1 MYLPQDFNVAI
12 REGGF
17 VLGGKEFVS
26 SGAIQRLQDIEA
38 EPGSKLKEFVDT
50 INSCYP
56 EEIVR
61 YYSPGYSEQ
70 LMEKID
76 NYSLPGGN

>member
-1 MYLPQDFNVAI
+1 MWRKLISEEVA
-12 REGGF
+12 
-17 VLGGKEFVS
+17 
-26 SGAIQRLQDIEA
+26 QRLQDIDA
-38 EPGSKLKEFVDT
+38 EPGSKLKEYVDT

-61 YYSPGYSEQ
+61 YYSPGYSDT

>member
-1 MYLPQDFNVAI
+1 MMTDPIADMLTRMRNA
-12 REGGF
+12 
-17 VLGGKEFVS
+17 LG
-26 SGAIQRLQDIEA
+26 SGAMHCVV
-38 EPGSKLKEFVDT
+38 PGSKLKEYVDT

-61 YYSPGYSEQ
+61 YYSPGYSDT

-76 NYSLPGGN
+76 NYSLPGGA